1 MNTKGLMR
9 LGSCE
14 GGKHKVKLL
23 DFARLRNSS
32 SGASLLPDAF
42 ALLFL
47 LVWILQLYWTS
58 SVADWAHFNVAVH
71 LDLRNIWQIG
81 ESVALAL
88 WCIYFALRPKTP
100 GFAVMALGASLVF
113 LGSLA
118 AVIPFP
124 ANIDTVARAVGPFF
138 SGVGCGSLML
148 GFCIRLS
155 WGSRRAML
163 VCLALALG
171 GAAFVDLLF
180 YFLPRSIGTWIVPF
194 LPLMSLGCLALSRS
208 ADSGADHGADY
219 KEKQEGLAQQGTPA
233 GKRTK
238 MAAAYVMLGFA
249 AGLVYGMSQSFSV
262 ALGTAGYNDLS
273 YILSIALTAPPLAA
287 VAMCINRGST
297 AKVLAAVAS
306 VILLSLAFGMLI
318 MTPSIG
324 AAAMVACVTG
334 YTTVYFM
341 IWALW
346 GDLENYQQRLVSSAA
361 GILALTV
368 SVPLGSLLAR
378 FVFEQSALSPWI
390 LSGVSMVAVYGLI
403 MAAIMLL
410 RYIPAHR
417 KEAKDGSREIANHYE
432 DMLEKPPADT
442 EFGDQEQRTVMEVEL
457 CQRYGLT
464 ARESEVFHLLAQG
477 LNRLAIARELVI
489 SDDTVRTHMR
499 NIYRKLDVH
508 SQQQL
513 IALVREG
520 DRR

>member
-1 MNTKGLMR
+1 
-9 LGSCE
+9 
-14 GGKHKVKLL
+14 
-23 DFARLRNSS
+23 
-32 SGASLLPDAF
+32 
-42 ALLFL
+42 
-47 LVWILQLYWTS
+47 
-58 SVADWAHFNVAVH
+58 
-71 LDLRNIWQIG
+71 
-81 ESVALAL
+81 
-88 WCIYFALRPKTP
+88 
-100 GFAVMALGASLVF
+100 
-113 LGSLA
+113 
-118 AVIPFP
+118 
-124 ANIDTVARAVGPFF
+124 
-138 SGVGCGSLML
+138 
-148 GFCIRLS
+148 
-155 WGSRRAML
+155 ML
-163 VCLALALG
+163 VCLALALA
-171 GAAFVDLLF
+171 GAAFADLVF

-194 LPLMSLGCLALSRS
+194 LPLISLGCLALSRNGDC
-208 ADSGADHGADY
+208 AGSGGEDCGLN
-219 KEKQEGLAQQGTPA
+219 QEELDQQRAPMGR
-233 GKRTK
+233 RTK
-238 MAAAYVMLGFA
+238 MASVYVMLGFA

-262 ALGTAGYNDLS
+262 VLGTAGYNDLS
-273 YILSIALTAPPLAA
+273 YILSIALTAPPIAA

-306 VILLSLAFGMLI
+306 VVLLSLAFGMLV
-318 MTPSIG
+318 MAPSFG

-361 GILALTV
+361 GMLALTV

-417 KEAKDGSREIANHYE
+417 KGDSGREANRREN
-432 DMLEKPPADT
+432 MPEKLSSDAGFD
-442 EFGDQEQRTVMEVEL
+442 EQEQRVVMEADL

-513 IALVREG
+513 ITLVREG
-520 DRR
+520 DCR

>member
-1 MNTKGLMR
+1 MNSYENRGETL
-9 LGSCE
+9 
-14 GGKHKVKLL
+14 KVKLF
-23 DFARLRNSS
+23 DFAKLRNSL
-32 SGASLLPDAF
+32 SGASLLPDTL

-58 SVADWAHFNVAVH
+58 SVADWAHFDVAVH
-71 LDLRNIWQIG
+71 LDLRNIWQLG

-88 WCIYFALRPKTP
+88 WCAYFMLRPRTP
-100 GFAVMALGASLVF
+100 GFVVMALAASLVF

-124 ANIDTVARAVGPFF
+124 ADIDTIARTAGPFF
-138 SGVGCGSLML
+138 SGIGCGSLML

-155 WGSRRAML
+155 WGSRRTLL
-163 VCLALALG
+163 VCLALALA
-171 GAAFVDLLF
+171 GAAFTDLVF
-180 YFLPRSIGTWIVPF
+180 YFLPRSVGMWIVPF
-194 LPLMSLGCLALSRS
+194 LPLMSLGCLALSRNVDC
-208 ADSGADHGADY
+208 AGSGSEDCEGN
-219 KEKQEGLAQQGTPA
+219 QEELDQWRAPMGR
-233 GKRTK
+233 RTR
-238 MAAAYVMLGFA
+238 MASVYVMLGFA

-273 YILSIALTAPPLAA
+273 YILSIALTAPPIAV

-306 VILLSLAFGMLI
+306 VVLLSLAFGMLV
-318 MTPSIG
+318 MAPSFG

-334 YTTVYFM
+334 YTAVYFM

-361 GILALTV
+361 GILALTA
-368 SVPLGSLLAR
+368 SVPLGSFLAR

-417 KEAKDGSREIANHYE
+417 RGAEGYRGEEAERCE
-432 DMLEKPPADT
+432 DVHEKLPGDA
-442 EFGDQEQRTVMEVEL
+442 ECADQEQRTTMEVDL

-520 DRR
+520 DCR